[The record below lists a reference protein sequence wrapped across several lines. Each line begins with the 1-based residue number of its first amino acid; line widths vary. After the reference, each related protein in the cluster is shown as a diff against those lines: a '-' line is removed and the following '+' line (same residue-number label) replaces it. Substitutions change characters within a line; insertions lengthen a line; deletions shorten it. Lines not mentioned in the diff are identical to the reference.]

1 MSLDLVRRHSSVDSA
16 DKTLTVYQILTN
28 DDEVC
33 IPRLSC
39 IIIAVRSNAAFSNWV
54 PLHRRSPK
62 SSSVCVV
69 HFIFEDVKWSI
80 FSLARIHSI
89 FVDLNKKEYLFC
101 LLGFENTGRMNYE
114 NMSATAPAVAKVIF
128 YFWRC
133 QMIYIQPC
141 WRLRS

>member
-1 MSLDLVRRHSSVDSA
+1 MRNIFSDFCSLWTPSA
-16 DKTLTVYQILTN
+16 GKLKYI
-28 DDEVC
+28 
-33 IPRLSC
+33 
-39 IIIAVRSNAAFSNWV
+39 RSNAAFSNWV

-101 LLGFENTGRMNYE
+101 LLGFENTGRMYQKNMTCFHHTCCRLFRPNFKDGLLWKFLDCSKSKSNGCKFVPHYE
-114 NMSATAPAVAKVIF
+114 TKF
-128 YFWRC
+128 TK
-133 QMIYIQPC
+133 
-141 WRLRS
+141 LE

>member
-1 MSLDLVRRHSSVDSA
+1 MAFSHILASRSWSPIFSRSKTKPYKCQEYKILSLNSR
-16 DKTLTVYQILTN
+16 TQTYQILTN

-33 IPRLSC
+33 IPRLYC
-39 IIIAVRSNAAFSNWV
+39 ILIAVRSNAAFSNWV

-101 LLGFENTGRMNYE
+101 LLGFENTGRMYQK
-114 NMSATAPAVAKVIF
+114 NMTCFHHTCCKR
-128 YFWRC
+128 W
-133 QMIYIQPC
+133 
-141 WRLRS
+141 